1 MRRDIPSTI
10 VVLISTAIVSIAVPP
25 RAAIAQDQISFRVL
39 QAVGTP
45 DEKPLIDAI
54 TNRVRTKFT
63 GDLVFTKRV
72 NDAIV
77 KREFTTATSLI
88 APVAQITA
96 DQITLGTQLK
106 TALRHRFREDHF
118 RLASMPPNPFYIL
131 ITTENHAICFGLK
144 ATCRDA
150 IKKAGYEPNN

>member
-1 MRRDIPSTI
+1 MRSDIPSTL
-10 VVLISTAIVSIAVPP
+10 VVLIFTASVSVAVPA
-25 RAAIAQDQISFRVL
+25 RAAHAQDQISFRVL

-54 TNRVRTKFT
+54 TSRVKTKFT
-63 GDLVFTKRV
+63 GDLTFAKRV
-72 NDAIV
+72 NDAFI
-77 KREFTTATSLI
+77 KRDFTTATSLI
-88 APVAQITA
+88 APVAQLTVE
-96 DQITLGTQLK
+96 QVTLGTQLK
-106 TALRHRFREDHF
+106 TAARHNSRDDYF

-150 IKKAGYEPNN
+150 IRKAGYEPNN